1 MKRKSLIDKIRRNND
16 KFLNMSKDE
25 KKVEIAKD
33 VLARLE
39 IGNIEAR
46 QGCFFDFYKKK
57 VIKKDL
63 KSVINHPETVC
74 EVCAKGSFFLA
85 LVGRTNDFKTTQVT
99 RGAAD
104 NSKNSPTH
112 EKLQEIFTLK
122 ELDEI
127 ETFFE
132 GESYLKIVNDKT
144 WHKLFVYRDN
154 VIDTLRDKTPEL
166 DVTVL
171 LKEICYNIIANKG
184 KFDYDS
190 GKIYYNPN
198 KTK

>member
-1 MKRKSLIDKIRRNND
+1 MKRKSLIDRIRINND
-16 KFLNMSKDE
+16 KFLNMSKNE

-46 QGCFFDFYKKK
+46 QWCFFDFYEKE
-57 VIKKDL
+57 VIKEDL
-63 KSVINHPETVC
+63 KSVINHPKTVC
-74 EVCAKGSFFLA
+74 KVCAKGSFFLA
-85 LVGRTNDFKTTQVT
+85 LVGRTNDFKTTQLART
-99 RGAAD
+99 FED
-104 NSKNSPTH
+104 NSKDSSTH
-112 EKLQEIFTLK
+112 EKLQEIFTLE

-132 GESYLKIVNDKT
+132 GQSYINIISDET
-144 WHKLFVYRDN
+144 CDKLFDYTDN
-154 VIDTLRDKTPEL
+154 VIDTLSSKTYEEYH
-166 DVTVL
+166 TIL

-184 KFDYDS
+184 KFDYES
-190 GKIYYNPN
+190 GKVSYNPI